1 MSTPTPHTPA
11 VAHKRRPLDPRRTR
25 TRRATARTRFAA
37 AAIAPLVLA
46 GALGACGDDVEPVQ
60 AGTPPVATSRDAHA
74 AAADRYVAM
83 QLDRAAEAAV
93 SGPASHRTAQAA
105 AAERYVTG
113 LEHRAATAG
122 SPR

>member
-1 MSTPTPHTPA
+1 MSTPTPHSPT
-11 VAHKRRPLDPRRTR
+11 VAHGRRPLDPRRTP
-25 TRRATARTRFAA
+25 TRRATVRTRFA

-60 AGTPPVATSRDAHA
+60 AGTPPVATSRTAHA

-93 SGPASHRTAQAA
+93 SDPGSHRTAQAA

-122 SPR
+122 SSR